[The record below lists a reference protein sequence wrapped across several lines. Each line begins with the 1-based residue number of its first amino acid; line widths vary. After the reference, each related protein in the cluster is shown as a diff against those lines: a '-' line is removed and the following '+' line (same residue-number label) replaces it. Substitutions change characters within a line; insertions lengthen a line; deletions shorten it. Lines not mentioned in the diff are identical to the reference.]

1 MMRIFFTS
9 LPICIVSF
17 LILDGIWLS
26 CTVKSFY
33 QTQIGHLLAPS
44 PSFLAAGIFYVI
56 FTLSLCIFVIFP
68 SLQYDYSIIKTLL
81 LGAVF
86 GLVTYATYD
95 LTNQATL
102 NNWPV
107 LVTIVDMIW
116 GSFLSG
122 AVSIIT
128 VSLTRIFI

>member
-1 MMRIFFTS
+1 MTKIFFIS
-9 LPICIVSF
+9 FPICVLSF
-17 LILDGIWLS
+17 LILDAIWLS
-26 CTVKSFY
+26 WTVKSFY

-44 PSFLAAGIFYVI
+44 PSFLTAGIFYLI

-68 SLQYDYSIIKTLL
+68 SLQYDYSIIKTLF
-81 LGAVF
+81 LGTIF

-102 NNWPV
+102 NSWPI

-116 GSFLSG
+116 GSFLS
-122 AVSIIT
+122 ATVSIIT